1 MNTFTIGQKIS
12 DLRTKRSYSQQQLAD
27 ALGWN
32 HHQTVSELEQ
42 GHREV
47 KAWELS
53 KIAQLFAVPM
63 DFFLEDTS
71 DSQPLVLW
79 RAGPQKKQA
88 LLEENFLRKCSD
100 FTMLEELV
108 EGKRIAPREL
118 PLVSLQIN
126 RWQLSDAYRLAS
138 EVRHRLDLGAYPA
151 YSLVPVLE
159 EKFGVKFIGEDGGN
173 GPSAACSRSE
183 KGCFIWINET
193 EKSSRRN
200 FSIAHELFHLITFE
214 TALLDAVKNNPKL
227 HEKNELLAD
236 AFAAGLLV
244 PEEQLR
250 LELSRFGPK
259 LELSDV
265 VALSRQFQVSPE
277 AFMHRLHNL
286 KLMAKP
292 QMEDYRRRLKSYPF
306 PNHEAPSLMRRYIS
320 LVYLALQ
327 HGKLSRA
334 KAAKLLDTDLCDLK
348 STLTENGYPLL
359 K

>member
-1 MNTFTIGQKIS
+1 
-12 DLRTKRSYSQQQLAD
+12 
-27 ALGWN
+27 
-32 HHQTVSELEQ
+32 
-42 GHREV
+42 
-47 KAWELS
+47 
-53 KIAQLFAVPM
+53 
-63 DFFLEDTS
+63 
-71 DSQPLVLW
+71 
-79 RAGPQKKQA
+79 
-88 LLEENFLRKCSD
+88 
-100 FTMLEELV
+100 MLEELV

-118 PLVSLQIN
+118 PLVPLQIN
-126 RWQLSDAYRLAS
+126 RWQLTDAYQLAS
-138 EVRHRLDLGAYPA
+138 EIRDRLDLGAYPA
-151 YSLVPVLE
+151 YALVPTLE
-159 EKFGVKFIGEDGGN
+159 EKFGVKFIGEDAGN
-173 GPSAACSRSE
+173 GPSAACSRSVQ
-183 KGCFIWINET
+183 GCFIWINEA
-193 EKSSRRN
+193 EQSSRRN
-200 FSIAHELFHLITFE
+200 FSIAHELFHLITFD
-214 TALLDAVKNNPKL
+214 TALLDMVKNHPKL

-250 LELSRFGPK
+250 LELSRFRTK

-286 KLMAKP
+286 KIISKPLM
-292 QMEDYRRRLKSYPF
+292 EEYRRRLKSTAF
-306 PNHEAPSLMRRYIS
+306 PNTVAPTLMRRYIS